1 MELRQQ
7 LIISENKSILA
18 SVAGV
23 QVSQPEVAI
32 YYEYVRRILSQL
44 GEFCQATGA
53 RKYR

>member
-23 QVSQPEVAI
+23 QVSQKLAMF
-32 YYEYVRRILSQL
+32 

>member
-23 QVSQPEVAI
+23 QVSQKSLCSENFARRPERA
-32 YYEYVRRILSQL
+32 S
-44 GEFCQATGA
+44 TGS
-53 RKYR
+53 Y